1 MKYKVNNIDDNRF
14 ELIINLLKD
23 DYFKEVDDL
32 LKKKRNESSFKG
44 FRKGKTP
51 MGFIKRTFGNAI
63 LSDVINKK
71 IDSGL
76 SDYLKDNKLELM
88 LSPMASENQ
97 EPLDIDINNLQDY
110 EVSFDL
116 HKKPDFEVKG
126 ISKEDEY
133 TLYDVDVD
141 PKVIDDQ
148 VKSFSN
154 QFGKFEPYEGKITE
168 EHYFT
173 VFAKE
178 LEGEEVKKDGYETEF
193 TVKLEELV
201 DDYKDQFLKL
211 NLGDK
216 ASFDVYKLIKDAD
229 EKKVRDYLLNIDEK
243 DFAEGED
250 LGIGNSFEGE
260 IKKIEEYIPAEL
272 NEEFFKAQN
281 IPEVTSEDDYR
292 ELITKDIKKHYQSES
307 DKLLQLDI
315 AEKLKEINEISF
327 SQEYV
332 DRWIHEQYPD
342 KKDEEIDAYMEDSL
356 KDLKWQAI
364 VDKLMKKYNVDVT
377 KEDLAAKMELQAK
390 SMIGDNPQMISQIL
404 EIMMKDEK
412 LVNNTYNELFIDK
425 IFTAAANDITT
436 KTESI
441 SWDNFIKIVEKYNK
455 KNAPANVD
463 TVEGE

>member
-14 ELIINLLKD
+14 ELKISLSKD

-32 LKKKRNESSFKG
+32 LKKKRKESSFKG

-51 MGFIKRTFGNAI
+51 MSFIKRTFGNAV

-76 SDYLKDNKLELM
+76 SEYLKDNKIELM

-97 EPLDIDINNLQDY
+97 EPLDIDINNLQDF

-116 HKKPDFEVKG
+116 HKKPEFEIKG

-133 TLYDVDVD
+133 TLYDVEVD
-141 PKVIDDQ
+141 QKVIDDQ
-148 VKSFSN
+148 VKNFSN
-154 QFGKFEPYEGKITE
+154 QFGKFETYEGEITE

-178 LEGEEVKKDGYETEF
+178 LDGEDLKKDGYETEF
-193 TVKLEELV
+193 TIKLEELV
-201 DDYKDQFLKL
+201 EEYKDQFL
-211 NLGDK
+211 NLKVGDK
-216 ASFDVYKLIKDAD
+216 VTFDVYKLIKDAD
-229 EKKVRDYLLNIDEK
+229 ESKVKDYLLNIDEK
-243 DFAEGED
+243 DFEEGED

-260 IKKIEEYIPAEL
+260 IIMIEEFVPAEL
-272 NEEFFKAQN
+272 NEEFFKSQD
-281 IPEVTSEDDYR
+281 IPEVTNEDDYR

-327 SQEYV
+327 SQEYL

-342 KKDEEIDAYMEDSL
+342 KKDEEIDALMEDSL

-377 KEDLAAKMELQAK
+377 KEDLAAKMEVQARR
-390 SMIGDNPQMISQIL
+390 MIGDNPQMISQIL

-425 IFTAAANDITT
+425 IFSAAANDITK
-436 KTESI
+436 KTDNI
-441 SWDNFIKIVEKYNK
+441 SWDDFIKIVEKYNK

-463 TVEGE
+463 TEEEE